1 MPATVSLLLSLS
13 HEKGERRIVETI
25 TELSDEQGVQY
36 AILSGAT
43 VFIIAFEAISLVEKI
58 HPKGM
63 MDPIVSSIFYILC
76 FDPEHFVTDVSRLIE
91 KLQIANPN
99 MAWPRLHHQT
109 SDICVGKKERAKG
122 VFCELNYDRE
132 TIVDVS
138 IDISC
143 KKEWIYAKERKEK
156 WEL

>member
-1 MPATVSLLLSLS
+1 MKYTFFLDIHNNNLKIDSNKTDSRFLIRNCLTHLRSTLDRSKLLPATVSLLLSFSLS

-76 FDPEHFVTDVSRLIE
+76 FDPEHFVTGVSRLIE

-99 MAWPRLHHQT
+99 MAP
-109 SDICVGKKERAKG
+109 
-122 VFCELNYDRE
+122 
-132 TIVDVS
+132 
-138 IDISC
+138 
-143 KKEWIYAKERKEK
+143 
-156 WEL
+156 

>member
-1 MPATVSLLLSLS
+1 MKIDSNKMDSRFLIRNCLTHLRSTLDRSKLLPATVSPLLSFSLSLS

-76 FDPEHFVTDVSRLIE
+76 FDPEHFVTGVSRLIE

-99 MAWPRLHHQT
+99 MAP
-109 SDICVGKKERAKG
+109 
-122 VFCELNYDRE
+122 
-132 TIVDVS
+132 
-138 IDISC
+138 
-143 KKEWIYAKERKEK
+143 
-156 WEL
+156 